1 MPVQQTILDRCAAIA
16 REFGATRL
24 ILFGS
29 ALESPE
35 TARDL
40 DLACEGVEGWDLFRL
55 AAKLEEE
62 LKTRIDLVPLRHGDR
77 FARHV
82 AARGRVIY
90 EAQ

>member
-1 MPVQQTILDRCAAIA
+1 MPVMKSVLDRCAVIA

-29 ALESPE
+29 AAESPE

-40 DLACEGVEGWDLFRL
+40 DLACEGVEGWDLFRF
-55 AAKLEEE
+55 AAKLEDE

-82 AARGRVIY
+82 QARGRVIY
-90 EAQ
+90 DTR

>member
-1 MPVQQTILDRCAAIA
+1 MPVMKSVLDRCAVIA

-29 ALESPE
+29 AAESPE

-55 AAKLEEE
+55 AAKLEDE
-62 LKTRIDLVPLRHGDR
+62 LKTRIDLVPLRRGDR

-82 AARGRVIY
+82 QARGRVIY
-90 EAQ
+90 DTR